1 MGVRSTSIKNMGYSL
16 VLLPQALL
24 ILSVHIGLPWLVLL
38 FFFAGLPLLRYLI
51 GNDLSPPNPK
61 QLHPFVR
68 AYLRSLPRLYCLTFA
83 ILLPWAAWTFEAV
96 PRIHGS
102 IVGFALSLWTVFAL
116 ATCVAHELI
125 HTVNSPLDRRLGRLL
140 AASVGYF
147 QLYEEHFS
155 HHERTGHYHSADVAR
170 PGQSIYTYSWERYV
184 DTMRSALDFECA
196 RLRREGLSKIHNR
209 VFWTALVPVLVA
221 CLFYAFGGPVALGVY
236 VFEVVATAFAVQ
248 AITYLQHWGLSEKM
262 TPDLGD
268 HGFSWEEACWIQ
280 ACITLNNSFHGQHHL
295 YVRKPYYQLTMSKEA
310 LALPASYPVMFLM
323 ALFPP
328 VLTRVMK
335 AQLALWMNNESARKN
350 MMHRSD
356 CFGGGLL
363 GRGMRSGHG
372 S

>member
-1 MGVRSTSIKNMGYSL
+1 VGVHSTSIKNMGYSL

-68 AYLRSLPRLYCLTFA
+68 VYLRSLPRLYCLTFA

-102 IVGFALSLWTVFAL
+102 IIGFALSLWTVFAL

-140 AASVGYF
+140 AAAVGYF
-147 QLYEEHFS
+147 QLHEEHFS

-170 PGQSIYTYSWERYV
+170 PGQSIYTYSWKRYV
-184 DTMRSALDFECA
+184 DTIRSALDFECA
-196 RLRREGLSKIHNR
+196 RLRREGLNKLHNR
-209 VFWTALVPVLVA
+209 VFWTALVPILIA
-221 CLFYAFGGPVALGVY
+221 CLFYALGGPVALGVY

-268 HGFSWEEACWIQ
+268 HGFSWEEGCWIQ

-295 YVRKPYYQLTMSKEA
+295 YVRRPYYQLTMSKEA

-335 AQLALWMNNESARKN
+335 AHLALWMNDESARKS
-350 MMHRSD
+350 MMHRAD
-356 CFGGGLL
+356 CFGIGTLA
-363 GRGMRSGHG
+363 RGVVERH
-372 S
+372 